1 MAQIE
6 VLLYRSDGRSETLV
20 VKAGD
25 FVPCL
30 DSYYLKLLLLARRYF
45 RGERELLLI

>member
-1 MAQIE
+1 MTRAAVVEPGRERLE
-6 VLLYRSDGRSETLV
+6 VE
-20 VKAGD
+20 AGY

-30 DSYYLKLLLLARRYF
+30 DNYYQKLLLLARRYF